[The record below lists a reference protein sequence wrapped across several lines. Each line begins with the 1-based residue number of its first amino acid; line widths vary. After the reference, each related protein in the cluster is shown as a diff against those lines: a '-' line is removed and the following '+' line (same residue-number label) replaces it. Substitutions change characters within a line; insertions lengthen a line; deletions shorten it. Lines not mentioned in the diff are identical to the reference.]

1 MVYVKILYLLP
12 WMLKQD
18 WQWSPQTTTRPSNT
32 RPLVSSRPH
41 CKLPLPLYHRTLQCT
56 EYPGPSTSLV
66 LNREPLFCFSRR
78 LVTTKIASSKSVVCL
93 LALFEKYFKVKLK
106 NKPACIQSR
115 EEGQKNDQ
123 YFFPPPHPP
132 FTPHVKSGFLT
143 GLSIVVKFIA
153 RNLRPFT
160 KDSHALD
167 STTKWRWLD
176 SLLVEYN
183 W

>member
-12 WMLKQD
+12 SMLKQD

-106 NKPACIQSR
+106 NKPACIQSS

-123 YFFPPPHPP
+123 YFFPPSLP
-132 FTPHVKSGFLT
+132 
-143 GLSIVVKFIA
+143 A
-153 RNLRPFT
+153 
-160 KDSHALD
+160 
-167 STTKWRWLD
+167 WRVDFWQAYLLWL
-176 SLLVEYN
+176 SLLLEICVHLRKSHMH
-183 W
+183 